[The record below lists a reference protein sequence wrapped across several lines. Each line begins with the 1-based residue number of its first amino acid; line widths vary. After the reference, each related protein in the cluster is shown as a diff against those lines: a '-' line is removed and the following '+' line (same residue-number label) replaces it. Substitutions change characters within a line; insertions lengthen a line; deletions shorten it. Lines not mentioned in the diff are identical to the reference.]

1 MINLFSAQIESLSVH
16 QIGNKSRNEKLFLS
30 DTPYKLN
37 DEITPLLKEFFLKPF
52 REKEENYYC
61 FAHDVDLEYNEM
73 YRYVSEEFNCF
84 LPGDGMMHKTSIAI
98 AEHLFQQSNHPHIKS
113 GELYVAYLKN
123 VSIDNNVVD
132 AIGIFKSEIKEDFL
146 QFKEEGSHLEL
157 MLQQGVNLGK
167 LDKGALI
174 FNHEAEAGYKIL
186 CLDQNRYDARYWL
199 EHFLSID
206 IFEDEHFHTKK
217 YLKFAQDFAK
227 EVIRPA
233 EDKKEEVLF
242 NNKAINF
249 FAKNDEFEETAFLNE
264 VLDNPDFI
272 PEYKNF
278 KVEKGPKYSIEDLTS
293 FPISNTAVSDMRKK
307 FKSLIKL
314 DTGIEIKINITNP
327 ETADKVIEKGFDPER
342 EQYYYL
348 LYFNKEER

>member
-1 MINLFSAQIESLSVH
+1 MINLFGAQIECLSVH

-30 DTPYKLN
+30 DVPYKLN

-52 REKEENYYC
+52 RDKEENYFC
-61 FAHDVDLEYNEM
+61 FSHDVDLE
-73 YRYVSEEFNCF
+73 FNDVFNYCKTMFSNPHEAHF
-84 LPGDGMMHKTSIAI
+84 LSQQIAK
-98 AEHLFQQSNHPHIKS
+98 HLYEQHNHPHIKN

-132 AIGIFKSEIKEDFL
+132 AIGIFKSEIKQDFL

-167 LDKGALI
+167 LDKGCII

-186 CLDQNRYDARYWL
+186 CIDSNKYDSRYWL
-199 EHFLSID
+199 EHFLSVD

-217 YLKFAQDFAK
+217 YMKMTQDFAK

-233 EDKKEEVLF
+233 EDRKEEVLF
-242 NNKAINF
+242 NNRTVNY

-264 VLDNPDFI
+264 VMDNPDLI
-272 PEYKNF
+272 PEFKNF

-293 FPISNTAVSDMRKK
+293 FPISNTAVSDARKK
-307 FKSLIKL
+307 VKSLIKL
-314 DTGIEIKINITNP
+314 DTGVEIKINITNP
-327 ETADKVIEKGFDPER
+327 ETAAKVIERGFDEDR
-342 EQYYYL
+342 QEYYYL
-348 LYFNKEER
+348 IYGKEVK